1 MTQFNPESKEVL
13 TYGEC
18 LDPAMKITEEEDAKQ
33 YFDEY
38 VKFIQ
43 KHLDKEP
50 NENGLTAEQIA
61 KQNLGYY
68 AGYYDTETRIRV
80 EKLFTC
86 SHPIFGNAA
95 NGTPTPEEAFEKG
108 KELAQKDL

>member
-1 MTQFNPESKEVL
+1 MTKFNPENKEVL

-18 LDPAMKITEEEDAKQ
+18 LDPAMKITNKEDAEQ
-33 YFDEY
+33 YFNEY

-50 NENGLTAEQIA
+50 NEKGLSAEQIA

-68 AGYYDTETRIRV
+68 AGYYDKETRIRV
-80 EKLFTC
+80 ENLFAC

-95 NGTPTPEEAFEKG
+95 NGVPTPEEAFEKG